1 MTTVDITLGTIPN
14 KSNNLDNLTILK
26 QTQLYCFGLG
36 QLSDFINVSSS
47 DKIIDIAKKHKLA
60 FQLEVEGSGGSDAK
74 ELQMAENVWDW
85 CFIGAGEQ
93 FVHTPNEKVHKKD
106 IEGMIELYKVLMKDL

>member
-47 DKIIDIAKKHKLA
+47 DKIIDIATD
-60 FQLEVEGSGGSDAK
+60 EVSKRMNSDIDTLIREAR
-74 ELQMAENVWDW
+74 
-85 CFIGAGEQ
+85 
-93 FVHTPNEKVHKKD
+93 
-106 IEGMIELYKVLMKDL
+106 IELIKAKALVKKKYPIRNRFEIIKLFFKNPKLFIYAYNRRNGN